1 MPSFEND
8 IANGHLLQAAKAGDL
23 PGVQD
28 ALERGARINKTDRDG
43 NTALMISAMRGD
55 VAMFDFL
62 IKKGAAVDFL
72 DNEGSDALM
81 LAISARQAKI
91 AKMCLSLPF
100 NLAAANEKGKT
111 AYLLAAEK
119 NLPRIMTDLEKQGAD
134 ITAQDKTGATALMLA
149 ADNKDGLPRSFVRLL
164 RHDKVA
170 LEAKDKDGR
179 TVLMR
184 QLNRGAGA
192 ADRVCALLK
201 SGADVSQLDYRQQSV
216 KDMARTW
223 GMEDLV
229 DGAFENYDIK
239 RLTKGSGRTVP
250 LLKKIQFKK

>member
-28 ALERGARINKTDRDG
+28 ALDRGARINKTDNGG

-62 IKKGAAVDFL
+62 IKKGAAIDFL

-81 LAISARQAKI
+81 LAISARQGKVAKI
-91 AKMCLSLPF
+91 CLSLPF

-119 NLPRIMTDLEKQGAD
+119 NLPQVMTDLEKQGAD
-134 ITAQDKTGATALMLA
+134 ITARDKKGATALMLA
-149 ADNKDGLPRSFVRLL
+149 AENSGLPKSFVRLL
-164 RHDKVA
+164 RRGTPL

-184 QLNRGAGA
+184 ELNKGTGSSRK
-192 ADRVCALLK
+192 VCALLK
-201 SGADVSQLDYRQQSV
+201 AGADVSQEDRRLQSV
-216 KDMARTW
+216 KDIARMW
-223 GMEDLV
+223 GLADLV
-229 DGAFENYDIK
+229 NGAFENYDIK
-239 RLTKGSGRTVP
+239 RLTEGSGRAVP